1 MDLILSKTIY
11 AEQKTTNCQTHGIY
25 FVSCNIPHLLG
36 ISQDICKMMCLVFV
50 LMTASLAM
58 QKNTNCQ
65 SAQGRY
71 LNTLWVSNSRSSR
84 AHSFLKMISTSTFK
98 QMDNHYANQVLLGN
112 SLLYWW
118 SVRGNCSVSHT
129 PDVKGHT
136 APPQKKKGWGD
147 KVQGAGEK

>member
-1 MDLILSKTIY
+1 MQRKKPQTARHMASILYLAIFLISLEFLRTY
-11 AEQKTTNCQTHGIY
+11 
-25 FVSCNIPHLLG
+25 
-36 ISQDICKMMCLVFV
+36 CKMMCLVFV

-129 PDVKGHT
+129 PDVKGHI
-136 APPQKKKGWGD
+136 APQKKKKKGWGD